1 MFMPFS
7 DVNPQLAGIYKTDLS
22 GNLVDM
28 VTAGAGQLRAVIGG
42 VPGVGAGVVFVEWVD
57 G

>member
-1 MFMPFS
+1 MPFS